1 MQTLTLNQF
10 RADHGDPA
18 RWCAGEIDSYLVI
31 GDIAPPAP
39 TPAPFTFAEMQEVAT
54 CYADSAE
61 REQAVADSLA
71 SKGHTEAAG
80 IWARGAETSA
90 RYAAAARLGYPA
102 YEAALNS

>member
-18 RWCAGEIDSYLVI
+18 RWCASEIDSYLVF
-31 GDIAPPAP
+31 GDIAPPA
-39 TPAPFTFAEMQEVAT
+39 PAPFTFAEMQEVAA
-54 CYADSAE
+54 CYAESAE

-71 SKGHTEAAG
+71 SKGHTEAADL
-80 IWARGAETSA
+80 WARGAETSA